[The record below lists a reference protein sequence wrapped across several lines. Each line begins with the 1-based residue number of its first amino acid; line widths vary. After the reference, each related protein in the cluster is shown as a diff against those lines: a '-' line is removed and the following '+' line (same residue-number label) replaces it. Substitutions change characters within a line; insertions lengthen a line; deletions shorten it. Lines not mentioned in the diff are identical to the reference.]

1 MSVETRIQF
10 QEISVR
16 ATDFFHELSDPALLR
31 GGEMPP
37 RATVELRKQQIARL
51 RENILLLTAKRE
63 EFNRK
68 LDEYIENLK
77 SLIRSLERSI
87 SRELRRSSQDSDP
100 STAHATLVR
109 CLSCD
114 HERVFKHMQVI
125 FARESDESISLPTE
139 VYVLDGTALKKG
151 LFRCDSCGA
160 GNLVIRA
167 L

>member
-1 MSVETRIQF
+1 MPLNTRIQF

-31 GGEMPP
+31 NAEMPP

-68 LDEYIENLK
+68 MDEYIENLK
-77 SLIRSLERSI
+77 SLIRSLEKNV
-87 SRELRRSSQDSDP
+87 SRELKRSAETLESSAPQ
-100 STAHATLVR
+100 ATLVR

-114 HERVFKHMQVI
+114 NQRVFKRMQVI

-139 VYVLDGTALKKG
+139 VYVLDGTVLKKG
-151 LFRCDSCGA
+151 LFRCESCGA
-160 GNLVIRA
+160 GSLVIRP